1 MQHMEH
7 LLLSEQQF
15 DLTINRL
22 CYELIENFDD
32 FENTVIIGIQT
43 SGAYLA
49 NTICKQLLLINP
61 DIKLKNGNIDVTFFR
76 DDIHHQKS
84 PLLPNTTNINFEI
97 ENKNV
102 ILIDDV
108 LYTGRTIR
116 AALDAILSLGRPKK
130 LELLVLIDRLYS
142 RQLPIQANY
151 IGRVVDTLSNE
162 KVVLNWSDN
171 SDKNT
176 VWLKRIQE

>member
-1 MQHMEH
+1 MEQMEQ

-15 DLTINRL
+15 ELTINRL

-43 SGAYLA
+43 SGAHLA
-49 NTICKQLLLINP
+49 NNICKQLFYINP
-61 DIKLKNGNIDVTFFR
+61 TSKLQHGNLDITFFR
-76 DDIHHQKS
+76 DDIHHQKT
-84 PLLPNTTNINFEI
+84 PLIPSVTSINFEI

-108 LYTGRTIR
+108 LFTGRTIR
-116 AALDAILSLGRPKK
+116 AALDAVLSLGRPKK

-162 KVVLNWSDN
+162 KVIVNCNEN
-171 SDKNT
+171 SNKST

>member
-61 DIKLKNGNIDVTFFR
+61 DIKLKNGNIV
-76 DDIHHQKS
+76 K
-84 PLLPNTTNINFEI
+84 
-97 ENKNV
+97 NKNNNS
-102 ILIDDV
+102 
-108 LYTGRTIR
+108 RF
-116 AALDAILSLGRPKK
+116 LSQKIK
-130 LELLVLIDRLYS
+130 ISYAKQYS
-142 RQLPIQANY
+142 
-151 IGRVVDTLSNE
+151 
-162 KVVLNWSDN
+162 
-171 SDKNT
+171 
-176 VWLKRIQE
+176 